1 MARTRKHASPV
12 NSEEPSPDAMSR
24 LWDALDAS
32 LDPDDA
38 ASSAPPRIG
47 THSCLRCGNRWNPRA
62 INPRCCPRCRSAYWD
77 RPPMTA
83 RAARPEDTD
92 WSKES
97 TRRRLRTIE
106 RRHYRHLAK
115 VKELAKELGFN
126 ILDPRTGKFV
136 TKRRMAVAPL
146 VTADASAPEA
156 EDSGLPSA
164 PPSSMLPLSAFRRT
178 VPPPPGIEDSK

>member
-1 MARTRKHASPV
+1 MTKRHRNPI
-12 NSEEPSPDAMSR
+12 NSEEPSPDTMSR

-32 LDPDDA
+32 LDPDDS

-62 INPRCCPRCRSAYWD
+62 VDPRCCPRCRSAYWD

-97 TRRRLRTIE
+97 TRRRLLTIE

-136 TKRRMAVAPL
+136 TKRRMAVVMPVVA
-146 VTADASAPEA
+146 ADATAPEA

-178 VPPPPGIEDSK
+178 VPPPPGIEDGK